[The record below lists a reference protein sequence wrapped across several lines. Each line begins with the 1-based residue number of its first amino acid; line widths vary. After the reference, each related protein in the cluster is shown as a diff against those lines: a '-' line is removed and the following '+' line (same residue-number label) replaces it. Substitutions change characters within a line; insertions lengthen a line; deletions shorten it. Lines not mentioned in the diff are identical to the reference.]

1 MANKRTLKHSINLI
15 CEDLFAECVAVS
27 LYGNSDSNNDNT
39 EALIYSILKMQ
50 ADFICRISHPEPGM
64 PAKKYY
70 QKLREDFVAQASD
83 IVDQINN
90 H

>member
-1 MANKRTLKHSINLI
+1 MANKRSLKRTINLI
-15 CEDLFAECVAVS
+15 CEELFAESIAVS
-27 LYGNSDSNNDNT
+27 LYGNNDNS
-39 EALIYSILKMQ
+39 EAIIYSILKMQ
-50 ADFICRISHPEPGM
+50 SDFICRISHPEPGM

>member
-1 MANKRTLKHSINLI
+1 MKRREIKKDINSL
-15 CEDLFAECVAVS
+15 CGDLFAECVAAR
-27 LYGNSDSNNDNT
+27 LYGNRGDDC
-39 EALIYSILKMQ
+39 EAIIYSILKMQ
-50 ADFICRISHPEPGM
+50 GDFICRISHPEPGM

-70 QKLREDFVAQASD
+70 QKLREDFIAQASE